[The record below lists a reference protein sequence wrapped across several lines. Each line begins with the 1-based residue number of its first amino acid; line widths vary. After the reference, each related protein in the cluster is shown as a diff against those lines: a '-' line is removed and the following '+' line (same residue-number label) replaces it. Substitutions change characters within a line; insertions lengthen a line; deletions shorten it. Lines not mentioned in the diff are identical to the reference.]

1 MKKSILHQFV
11 PALCALALASAAPAW
26 AQAEK
31 GRKPSKETLAK
42 YDADRDGKL
51 NDEEQARWD
60 ADIAAKAR
68 ETRRRN
74 LEKYDADGDG
84 KLDEA
89 EKEKRKSGEAAE
101 KEAAATARRAEKEA
115 NKKK

>member
-1 MKKSILHQFV
+1 MKKSILQIIV
-11 PALCALALASAAPAW
+11 PALCALALAAGAPAW
-26 AQAEK
+26 AQSAK

-51 NDEEQARWD
+51 NGEEQARWE
-60 ADIAAKAR
+60 ADIAAKSK

-89 EKEKRKSGEAAE
+89 EKQKREADEAT
-101 KEAAATARRAEKEA
+101 AAAARKAEREA
-115 NKKK
+115 NKKR

>member
-1 MKKSILHQFV
+1 MKKSSLQMIAVL
-11 PALCALALASAAPAW
+11 ALCALALAFATPAW
-26 AQAEK
+26 AQGADK

-60 ADIAAKAR
+60 ADVAAKAR

-74 LEKYDADGDG
+74 LEKYDADHDG
-84 KLDEA
+84 KLSES
-89 EKEKRKSGEAAE
+89 ERERRKAD
-101 KEAAATARRAEKEA
+101 EAAAKQARKAEREA
-115 NKKK
+115 KRKP

>member
-1 MKKSILHQFV
+1 MKKPILQIIV
-11 PALCALALASAAPAW
+11 PALCALALASAVPAW
-26 AQAEK
+26 AQADK

-51 NDEEQARWD
+51 NDEEQGRWD
-60 ADIAAKAR
+60 ADIAAKAK

-74 LEKYDADGDG
+74 LEKYDADRDG

-89 EKEKRKSGEAAE
+89 EKDQREADE
-101 KEAAATARRAEKEA
+101 RAAAAARKAEREA